1 MRSGGGAVL
10 IVLYPEYSHAMYLDS
25 SKNLRKKDYKHIKSV
40 LDSALLTFSLSGG
53 YIKVKKYRNRGL
65 AFGHKTD
72 FCCIQQPHTS
82 MADGFYL
89 MHHLLEYRRDNQR
102 LRMSPTT
109 NDAEIVSWAT
119 SIGKTPDHR
128 IRAEFYH
135 VQCELAQV
143 IMKQVLEPTG
153 MFYHGPI
160 TREDVRALLLAQRL
174 DLKPFKKL
182 GCFLPDY
189 EDWTADMED

>member
-1 MRSGGGAVL
+1 MRSWGA
-10 IVLYPEYSHAMYLDS
+10 PSLDS
-25 SKNLRKKDYKHIKSV
+25 SKNIKKKDYTHIKSV
-40 LDSALLTFSLSGG
+40 LDSTLLTFSLSGG
-53 YIKVKKYRNRGL
+53 YNKVKKHRKNGL
-65 AFGHKTD
+65 GFGRKTD
-72 FCCIQQPHTS
+72 FCCVHQPKNS
-82 MADGFYL
+82 EVDGFYL

-109 NDAEIVSWAT
+109 NDVEIVSWAR
-119 SIGKTPDHR
+119 SIGSTPDHR
-128 IRAEFYH
+128 IRADFYH